1 MSDEEKQPPLE
12 IKMDAD
18 TWNAIQHSRELTQ
31 GIFRP
36 LTVSEIHQIGQ
47 VRIDEIEE
55 FQTPSTNKPEA
66 ITHDLQE
73 YDAMR
78 DDYKRGRDLEALL
91 TMNEGGWKA
100 IQLILEANISKHR
113 AGLESLTGTEND
125 QKIANA
131 FRNLKQSERDYASF
145 KNTVQE
151 LMALPKPQLVQ
162 NEEKYPNLA
171 DSRINGEN

>member
-1 MSDEEKQPPLE
+1 MSDEEKQQPPE
-12 IKMDAD
+12 ITMDAD
-18 TWNAIQHSRELTQ
+18 TWRAIQHSRELTQ
-31 GIFRP
+31 GIFRS
-36 LTVSEIHQIGQ
+36 LTTAERHQIGQ

-55 FQTPSTNKPEA
+55 FETSPSNKPES

-73 YDAMR
+73 YDAMC

-113 AGLESLTGTEND
+113 AGLESLTGREND
-125 QKIANA
+125 QKIAKA

-151 LMALPKPQLVQ
+151 LMALPKPKLVQ

-171 DSRINGEN
+171 DSKINGEN